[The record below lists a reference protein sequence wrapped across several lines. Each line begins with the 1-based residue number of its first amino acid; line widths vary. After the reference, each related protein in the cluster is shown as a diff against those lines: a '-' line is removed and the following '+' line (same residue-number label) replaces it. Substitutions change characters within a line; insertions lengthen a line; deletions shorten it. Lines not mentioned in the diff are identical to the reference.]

1 MLKPSLFL
9 CAIAIFAL
17 STTAPAIADE
27 PILLT
32 DLEENPVNPLDA
44 GDKKAVVLFFISPY
58 CPTSN
63 TFAPYMT
70 EITEA
75 FGDDFAFF
83 SIHSDTSVS
92 DTDRATHAK
101 MMEITHPVLK
111 DGEQLLAKKLG
122 ATITPEVFVIDA
134 QGEILYAGR
143 INDLYLGATQKQ
155 KEPTTHDLR
164 DALKAITAG
173 EPIAVPKTEAVGCT
187 ISGV

>member
-63 TFAPYMT
+63 TFAPYD
-70 EITEA
+70 
-75 FGDDFAFF
+75 GD
-83 SIHSDTSVS
+83 H
-92 DTDRATHAK
+92 R
-101 MMEITHPVLK
+101 
-111 DGEQLLAKKLG
+111 G
-122 ATITPEVFVIDA
+122 
-134 QGEILYAGR
+134 
-143 INDLYLGATQKQ
+143 
-155 KEPTTHDLR
+155 LR
-164 DALKAITAG
+164 R
-173 EPIAVPKTEAVGCT
+173 
-187 ISGV
+187 